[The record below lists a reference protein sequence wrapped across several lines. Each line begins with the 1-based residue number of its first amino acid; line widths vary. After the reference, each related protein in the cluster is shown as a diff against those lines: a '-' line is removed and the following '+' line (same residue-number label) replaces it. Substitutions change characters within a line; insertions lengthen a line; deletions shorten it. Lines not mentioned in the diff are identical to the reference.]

1 LKNVLLVLS
10 SAQLLVPP
18 PTSGDDGRTPQ
29 QVDLWEKSHA
39 RIGRILPGFLEDFVA
54 QQPEPPVSAV
64 SATAPTPTAEVPKEE
79 TKIDNDASKA

>member
-1 LKNVLLVLS
+1 M
-10 SAQLLVPP
+10 PP
-18 PTSGDDGRTPQ
+18 PSSGDDGRSPQ

-64 SATAPTPTAEVPKEE
+64 SATAATPTTAEALKEGGKEE
-79 TKIDNDASKA
+79 ASRA

>member
-1 LKNVLLVLS
+1 MLLVLS

-18 PTSGDDGRTPQ
+18 QTSGDDDRTPQ

-54 QQPEPPVSAV
+54 QQSEPPVSAV
-64 SATAPTPTAEVPKEE
+64 SASAPTPAADSKEE
-79 TKIDNDASKA
+79 IKDDAPKA